1 MNVKDHIIFR
11 IHCWTGHPIQ
21 NWHCINRYFG
31 SWLDWHTCY
40 GRIHCI
46 SRIWIRIPRY
56 YPIDFLFENFSKN
69 QIIQAIIFAANVT
82 RKSMKYNLKRPVAN
96 HFLQTFIP
104 SMMISLTSAA
114 SVFIPSDNNGR
125 MGMVITSFLSLVSLF
140 NGAR

>member
-1 MNVKDHIIFR
+1 MITLFSEFIAGQAILFKTGVVSTDILVHDWIGTLVMGEAIISHGYELGFQ
-11 IHCWTGHPIQ
+11 GNPI
-21 NWHCINRYFG
+21 N
-31 SWLDWHTCY
+31 
-40 GRIHCI
+40 
-46 SRIWIRIPRY
+46 
-56 YPIDFLFENFSKN
+56 FLCENFSKN

-114 SVFIPSDNNGR
+114 SVFIPSDYNGR
-125 MGMVITSFLSLVSLF
+125 MGMLVSSFLSLVSLF

>member
-1 MNVKDHIIFR
+1 MFSEFIVGQVIHLTTGVVSTEIMVHDWIGTLVIGEAIGSQGFELGFQGSSKHFLSEVFSNYLELKNIQTIIV
-11 IHCWTGHPIQ
+11 
-21 NWHCINRYFG
+21 
-31 SWLDWHTCY
+31 
-40 GRIHCI
+40 
-46 SRIWIRIPRY
+46 
-56 YPIDFLFENFSKN
+56 
-69 QIIQAIIFAANVT
+69 IFAANVT

-114 SVFIPSDNNGR
+114 SVFIPSDNPGR

>member
-1 MNVKDHIIFR
+1 MITLFSEFIAGQAILFK
-11 IHCWTGHPIQ
+11 TGVVSTDILVH
-21 NWHCINRYFG
+21 
-31 SWLDWHTCY
+31 DWIGTLVMGEAITSQGY
-40 GRIHCI
+40 ELGFQGN
-46 SRIWIRIPRY
+46 
-56 YPIDFLFENFSKN
+56 PIDFLCENFSKN

-114 SVFIPSDNNGR
+114 SVFIPSDYNGR
-125 MGMVITSFLSLVSLF
+125 MGMLVSSFLSLVSLF

>member
-1 MNVKDHIIFR
+1 MITLFSEFIAGQAILFKTGVVSTDILVHDWIGTLVMGEAIISQGYELGFQ
-11 IHCWTGHPIQ
+11 G
-21 NWHCINRYFG
+21 N
-31 SWLDWHTCY
+31 
-40 GRIHCI
+40 
-46 SRIWIRIPRY
+46 
-56 YPIDFLFENFSKN
+56 PIDFLCEKFSKN

-114 SVFIPSDNNGR
+114 SVFIPSDYNGR
-125 MGMVITSFLSLVSLF
+125 MGMLVSSFLSLVSLF

>member
-1 MNVKDHIIFR
+1 MITLFSEFIAGQAILFKTGVVSTDILVHDWIGTLVMGEAIISQGYELGFQ
-11 IHCWTGHPIQ
+11 G
-21 NWHCINRYFG
+21 N
-31 SWLDWHTCY
+31 L
-40 GRIHCI
+40 
-46 SRIWIRIPRY
+46 
-56 YPIDFLFENFSKN
+56 IDFLCENLSKN

>member
-1 MNVKDHIIFR
+1 MITLFSEFIAGQAILFKTGVVSTDILVHDWIGTLVMGEAIISQGYELGFQ
-11 IHCWTGHPIQ
+11 G
-21 NWHCINRYFG
+21 N
-31 SWLDWHTCY
+31 
-40 GRIHCI
+40 
-46 SRIWIRIPRY
+46 
-56 YPIDFLFENFSKN
+56 PIDFLCENFSKN

-114 SVFIPSDNNGR
+114 SVFIPSDYNGR
-125 MGMVITSFLSLVSLF
+125 MGMLVSSFLSLVSLF